1 MKILGLEINKASK
14 STVERT
20 PENKDHQS
28 QQIVNY
34 VGDLIDSV
42 FSGEKFPGGFGTTK
56 DYTYVDYYLLRKRS
70 VQLFKENPYARGIM
84 RRLLRNEINSGLIL
98 EANAMPDVIGLTED
112 EATAWDQ
119 ESETDWKLWGD
130 DPLQCDFKKQ
140 NTIGKLAEQCRQ
152 TALVSGDCLVILRM
166 NKITGLPMVELIDGE
181 KVKTPF
187 GKTKNG
193 NNRIIHG
200 VELDKNDRHVA
211 YWVSSFED
219 GKYKSKRIPA
229 WGEKSGRKISWLV
242 YGTDKRLDAVRGE
255 PILAL
260 VLYMLRELDRAM
272 NAEQRAATINGML
285 PLFITKTEKGSGGA
299 GFGQGAI
306 RKDQVV
312 VTDNT
317 GGESRNVNFQTNL
330 PGTIMEMPYGQKPE
344 SFNTQRPNTNFKTF
358 EEMIV
363 NTFAWALEVPP
374 EIVRLLFTNSFA
386 ASRQANNE
394 FNVYLQYRSVANGN
408 EFYQPIYKER
418 LISAVLTNQLPAPG
432 LIEAWRDK
440 RQWRI
445 VGGWTSAVW
454 EGISRPSVDIQKDVR
469 AAVEAISNGIG
480 TVKWWT
486 KRITGQ
492 NWRDVYKQRSREDEY
507 AKELGLSFDY
517 QENNNGEPIDGDTD
531 QNVDARFI
539 RKLIEKG
546 IEEIQDRVEETEE
559 RIATLER

>member
-1 MKILGLEINKASK
+1 MS
-14 STVERT
+14 
-20 PENKDHQS
+20 
-28 QQIVNY
+28 
-34 VGDLIDSV
+34 
-42 FSGEKFPGGFGTTK
+42 
-56 DYTYVDYYLLRKRS
+56 
-70 VQLFKENPYARGIM
+70 
-84 RRLLRNEINSGLIL
+84 
-98 EANAMPDVIGLTED
+98 DVIGISED
-112 EATAWDQ
+112 EATDWDQ
-119 ESETDWKLWGD
+119 ESETDWGLWGA

-140 NTIGKLAEQCRQ
+140 STIGKLAEQCRQ

-193 NNRIIHG
+193 NNRIVHG

-211 YWVSSFED
+211 YHVTSFKD
-219 GKYKSKRIPA
+219 GKYESKRIPA
-229 WGEKSGRKISWLV
+229 FGEKSGRKISWLV
-242 YGTDKRLDAVRGE
+242 YGTDKRLDSVRGE

-285 PLFITKTEKGSGGA
+285 PLFIKKTEKGSGGA

-306 RKDQVV
+306 RKDSIV

-317 GGESRNVNFQTNL
+317 GGDSRTVNFQSDL
-330 PGTIMEMPYGQKPE
+330 PGKVQEMAFGEEPV
-344 SFNTQRPNTNFKTF
+344 SFNTQRPNVNFKIF
-358 EEMIV
+358 EEMII
-363 NTFAWALEVPP
+363 NTFSWALEIPP
-374 EIVRLLFTNSFA
+374 EIARLLFTNSFA

-394 FNVYLQYRSVANGN
+394 FNVYLQYRSVTFGN

-418 LISAVLTNQLPAPG
+418 LISAVLTNQLVAPG

-440 RQWRI
+440 WQWRI

-454 EGISRPSVDIQKDVR
+454 EGISRPSVDIAKDVK
-469 AAVEAISNGIG
+469 AAVEGISNGIG

-492 NWRDVYKQRSREDEY
+492 NWRAVYKQRSREDKY
-507 AKELGLSFDY
+507 ADDLGLSFDY
-517 QENNNGEPIDGDTD
+517 QENNNGEPIDID
-531 QNVDARFI
+531 QGVNAAFI
-539 RKLIEKG
+539 RNMMKKG
-546 IEEIQDRVEETEE
+546 LDDIGNRVDDLEE
-559 RIATLER
+559 RNEELEVVNNE